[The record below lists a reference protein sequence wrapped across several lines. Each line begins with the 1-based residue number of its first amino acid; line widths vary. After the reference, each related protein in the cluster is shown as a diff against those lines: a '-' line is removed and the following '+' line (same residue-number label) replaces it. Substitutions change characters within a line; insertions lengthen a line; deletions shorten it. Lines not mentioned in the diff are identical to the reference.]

1 MTGFDMSKKSIRPE
15 GSAVSHSRSE
25 DGRQRRSLSDMKKD
39 DAYPKLQSLFL
50 FRSAEVS
57 PYHICALRQHFRKSF
72 DEAVQM
78 IQSASRG
85 QMVLV
90 GDYAAEILEA
100 KVLITQRTLSEMS
113 APLMSFAFVPKT

>member
-1 MTGFDMSKKSIRPE
+1 MCMADEIPRNKSLVP
-15 GSAVSHSRSE
+15 AP
-25 DGRQRRSLSDMKKD
+25 QRRLRTLAEMRMDE
-39 DAYPKLQSLFL
+39 AYPKLQSLFL
-50 FRSAEVS
+50 LRSAEVS
-57 PYHICALRQHFRKSF
+57 PHHVCALRQHFRKSF

-78 IQSASRG
+78 IQAASRG
-85 QMVLV
+85 QMVPV